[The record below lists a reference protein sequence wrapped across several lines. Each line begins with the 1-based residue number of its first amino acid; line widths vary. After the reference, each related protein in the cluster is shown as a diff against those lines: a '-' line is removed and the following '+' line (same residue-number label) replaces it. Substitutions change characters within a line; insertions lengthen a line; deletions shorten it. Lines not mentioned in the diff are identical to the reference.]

1 MARKWIFI
9 YTASFYIIVRKG
21 FFMNFSIRGSSAWWL
36 RARMVHVTALDIQ
49 VSLRNPLTNWNGMG
63 ISSVLLLVLNWLQFS
78 IGLPYL
84 LQSGILQNVM
94 SIRFRPVCHRLPLP
108 ISRVCRVPSGMSQP
122 FIISI
127 FTSVGNNT
135 SIRIQPTTRS
145 WHKDFLFGTI
155 NVLQQK
161 KKTMGGGTLS
171 ANNEVG
177 GAPIVCTQWRA
188 PLTLLSVSSFCRP
201 WVTSPRQYSLL

>member
-1 MARKWIFI
+1 MMIACTHGVCDCPGYPSQSAQSTDELKW
-9 YTASFYIIVRKG
+9 
-21 FFMNFSIRGSSAWWL
+21 
-36 RARMVHVTALDIQ
+36 H
-49 VSLRNPLTNWNGMG
+49 G

-108 ISRVCRVPSGMSQP
+108 ISGVCRVPSGMSQP

-135 SIRIQPTTRS
+135 SIRIQLTTWS

-161 KKTMGGGTLS
+161 KLTSWAAERSAQTMKLEGHLLFVHNDVPLQLYCPSQAS
-171 ANNEVG
+171 AAHE
-177 GAPIVCTQWRA
+177 
-188 PLTLLSVSSFCRP
+188 
-201 WVTSPRQYSLL
+201 